1 MALQRLTLETGLRLA
16 IESRAL
22 RLCYQPQIDIRT
34 GAVVGAEALLR
45 WTDPNLGD
53 VSPNQFIPIAENCGL
68 IGPIGEMV
76 FRMALAQIAEWR
88 RSGLNVPRIAIN
100 VSAHQLRDT
109 GFVDKVGSWLKE
121 SGQRA
126 DAIGIELTESALMEP
141 IEVVKEM
148 LVRFDHMGVKISIDD
163 FGTGYSSLSYLK
175 KLPIHELKI
184 DRSFVDGI
192 ATDRDDRSI
201 AIAIIDM
208 SRALGMRVVAEG
220 VETEDQLGVLTE
232 EGCDMIQG
240 FLFYRPLPPEAFA
253 EVLRSGGK
261 RGMVQAADLSAAR

>member
-1 MALQRLTLETGLRLA
+1 
-16 IESRAL
+16 
-22 RLCYQPQIDIRT
+22 
-34 GAVVGAEALLR
+34 VV
-45 WTDPNLGD
+45 
-53 VSPNQFIPIAENCGL
+53 F
-68 IGPIGEMV
+68 
-76 FRMALAQIAEWR
+76 ALALKQIADWR
-88 RSGLNVPRIAIN
+88 RSGLTVPRIAIN
-100 VSAHQLRDT
+100 VSAHQLRDP
-109 GFVDKVGSWLKE
+109 GFVDKVAGWLTE
-121 SGQRA
+121 SGLNA
-126 DAIGIELTESALMEP
+126 DAIGIELTESALMER
-141 IEVVKEM
+141 IDMVKEM

-192 ATDRDDRSI
+192 ASDRDDRSI

-220 VETEDQLGVLTE
+220 VETEDQLDVLTE

-253 EVLRSGGK
+253 EVLRTGGK
-261 RGMVQAADLSAAR
+261 KELVRAGGMAAT

>member
-1 MALQRLTLETGLRLA
+1 M
-16 IESRAL
+16 
-22 RLCYQPQIDIRT
+22 
-34 GAVVGAEALLR
+34 
-45 WTDPNLGD
+45 N
-53 VSPNQFIPIAENCGL
+53 
-68 IGPIGEMV
+68 
-76 FRMALAQIAEWR
+76 
-88 RSGLNVPRIAIN
+88 
-100 VSAHQLRDT
+100 
-109 GFVDKVGSWLKE
+109 
-121 SGQRA
+121 A
-126 DAIGIELTESALMEP
+126 DAIGIELTESALMER
-141 IEVVKEM
+141 IDMVKDM

-192 ATDRDDRSI
+192 ASDRDDRSI

-240 FLFYRPLPPEAFA
+240 YLFYRPLSPEAFA
-253 EVLRSGGK
+253 EVLRTGGK
-261 RGMVQAADLSAAR
+261 KELVKTGSMAASGSFPMRCA